1 MSRRGLVRP
10 LSVTLVI
17 TLGASVAVACTTGE
31 GDTTTGERWAPT
43 PGRQWQWQ
51 LNGELDL
58 SVAVPVY
65 DVDGFDTPASTV
77 ATLHAEGRRAICYIS
92 AGSWEDWRPDA
103 DRYPASV
110 LGRGN
115 GWPGERWV
123 DIRRLD
129 VLAPILSARLD
140 MCSAK
145 GFDAVEPDNIDGYSN
160 ASGFPLTYDDQL
172 MFNRWL
178 ADAAHERDMSIAL
191 KNDLE
196 QVPDLVDA
204 FDFAINEQCVAY
216 SECDALRP
224 FAARG
229 KAVLHVEYELSTSQ
243 FCPVTGPLGF
253 SSMRKHYDLGA
264 WREPCP

>member
-1 MSRRGLVRP
+1 MSPCERVRLLLLGLV
-10 LSVTLVI
+10 LSL
-17 TLGASVAVACTTGE
+17 AAAACTTTKVP
-31 GDTTTGERWAPT
+31 TTTGERWAPT
-43 PGRQWQWQ
+43 PGQEWQWQ

-77 ATLHAEGRRAICYIS
+77 ATLHAKGRRAICYIS

-123 DIRRLD
+123 DIRQLD
-129 VLAPILSARLD
+129 VLTPILSARLD
-140 MCSAK
+140 LCRDK
-145 GFDAVEPDNIDGYSN
+145 GFDAVEPDNIDGYGN

-172 MFNRWL
+172 TFNRWL
-178 ADAAHERDMSIAL
+178 ADAAHERGMSIGL

-196 QVPDLVDA
+196 QVADLVYA
-204 FDFAINEQCVAY
+204 YDFAINEQCVEY
-216 SECDALRP
+216 SECRALRP
-224 FAARG
+224 FTARG
-229 KAVLHVEYELSTSQ
+229 KAVLHVEYDLSTSE

-253 SSMRKHYDLGA
+253 SSMRKRYDLGP
-264 WREPCP
+264 WRAPCP